1 MTLDVRTLAL
11 MLALMSLAGACV
23 LFFFYRLLPREQGL
37 KNAWIG
43 SASQALASI
52 LLVGRNLIPDWLS
65 IAGNNIFYFLAYAF
79 LYQTTREFVNK
90 PTDWRRPGIIIV
102 LLMIPILLL
111 SGDEN
116 IGSRIILNAV
126 GIGVLT
132 LMASWT
138 LLKQGALWLPGQKTV
153 AFALLSISALCLFRI
168 IKILLYPPGSVSFF
182 QVGDEQIVFLWSTI
196 AVFIY
201 VVAVVVL
208 TSERLRFEMTQ
219 QLAWVAQSREVAD
232 NALREQKNF
241 VTMLS
246 HEFRTPL
253 GIIKA
258 NTDAIRALDAIPN
271 KATEKGIA
279 RIEKA
284 NLRLTSLVNGCLN
297 EEWLSSSLSRGNVHH
312 EVVDI
317 SELLVNLCSEY
328 DVRFDNIS
336 STDRPVTIAT
346 DRYLITILFSS
357 LLDNAVKYTTTPQ
370 GVSVV
375 LRADTDSITVDVT
388 DDGAGIPESEQ
399 EKIFEKF
406 YRIRNGNQR
415 PGSGLGLY
423 FVKVITA
430 RHKGT
435 ISVACT
441 NGTRITITLPRL
453 REI

>member
-11 MLALMSLAGACV
+11 MLALLSLAGACV

-43 SASQALASI
+43 SACQALASV
-52 LLVGRNLIPDWLS
+52 LLVGRDLIPDWVS
-65 IAGNNIFYFLAYAF
+65 VPGNNIFYFLAYAF

-90 PTDWRRPGIIIV
+90 PTDWRRPGIIIA

-111 SGDEN
+111 GGDQN
-116 IGSRIILNAV
+116 IGSRIILNAM

-138 LLKQGALWLPGQKTV
+138 LLRQGALWLPGQKTV

-168 IKILLYPPGSVSFF
+168 VKILLYPPGSVSFF
-182 QVGDEQIVFLWSTI
+182 QVGDEQIVFLWSSI

-201 VVAVVVL
+201 IVAVVVL

-232 NALREQKNF
+232 NALKEQKNF
-241 VTMLS
+241 ITMLS

-258 NTDAIRALDAIPN
+258 NTDAIRALGAIPDH
-271 KATEKGIA
+271 ATAKGIE

-297 EEWLSSSLSRGNVHH
+297 EEWLSGSPGHTDADHDTVNIAEAL
-312 EVVDI
+312 E
-317 SELLVNLCSEY
+317 NLCSEY
-328 DVRFDNIS
+328 DVSLDNRTVDKQQSNI
-336 STDRPVTIAT
+336 TADHH
-346 DRYLITILFSS
+346 LITILFSS
-357 LLDNAVKYTTTPQ
+357 LLDNAVKYTTTRQ
-370 GVSVV
+370 GISVLLNINDESVV
-375 LRADTDSITVDVT
+375 VDVI
-388 DDGAGIPESEQ
+388 DDGAGIPASEQ
-399 EKIFEKF
+399 EKVFEKF

-423 FVKVITA
+423 FVKVITT
-430 RHKGT
+430 RYQGRIDIESHY
-435 ISVACT
+435 
-441 NGTRITITLPRL
+441 GTRIRITLPRQ